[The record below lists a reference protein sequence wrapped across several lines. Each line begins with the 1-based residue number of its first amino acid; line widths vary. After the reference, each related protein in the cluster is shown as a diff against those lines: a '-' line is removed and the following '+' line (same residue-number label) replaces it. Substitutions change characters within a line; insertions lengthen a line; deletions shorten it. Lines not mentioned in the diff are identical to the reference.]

1 MKRDNIFIK
10 LKNSFYNVDKI
21 AEYSAEGAGKSV
33 VFSLLVSGLIGIISA
48 IIITFSINYAINL
61 FDEKFKEDNYQ
72 FTISNGELSLN
83 TDSPKSIE
91 SSGTKIYID
100 DNISIDDIDKIK
112 KIIVNQDEYYLIL
125 KDGVISSANPM
136 LGNGSEQ
143 SIKYSDVIPNSTK
156 EINNDSVI
164 SFLDNIRGVALTIV
178 FIVVIFIS
186 IIKYLFKSLIIGVVI
201 YIISL
206 IMKSNIKFEQAFSLT
221 IYTLIL
227 PSFMSLVLTLI
238 LPAYNIEA
246 ICTILA
252 ILFGIY
258 ILNNIQKN
266 KIDEIV

>member
-1 MKRDNIFIK
+1 M
-10 LKNSFYNVDKI
+10 
-21 AEYSAEGAGKSV
+21 
-33 VFSLLVSGLIGIISA
+33 
-48 IIITFSINYAINL
+48 
-61 FDEKFKEDNYQ
+61 
-72 FTISNGELSLN
+72 
-83 TDSPKSIE
+83 
-91 SSGTKIYID
+91 
-100 DNISIDDIDKIK
+100 
-112 KIIVNQDEYYLIL
+112 
-125 KDGVISSANPM
+125 
-136 LGNGSEQ
+136 
-143 SIKYSDVIPNSTK
+143 IPNSTK

-238 LPAYNIEA
+238 LPVYNIEA
-246 ICTILA
+246 VCTILA